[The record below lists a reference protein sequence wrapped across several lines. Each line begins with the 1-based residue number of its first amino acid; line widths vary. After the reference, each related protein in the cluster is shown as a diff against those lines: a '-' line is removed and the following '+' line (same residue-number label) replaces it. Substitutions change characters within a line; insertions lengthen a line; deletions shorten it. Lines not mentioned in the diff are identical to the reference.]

1 MSASKSRHP
10 VLAGLWGCAPLL
22 LAAAMLFWAG
32 NSIMGKA
39 MVGIVPPIALAF
51 WRWTIAFLLITPF
64 AWPHLRRE
72 WRVLAKAWP
81 VTAGLSAT
89 GVATFGALTYVG
101 VQSTS
106 ALNSLLLQAALPP
119 LILLFAWI
127 GLRERAS
134 RVQLVGV
141 ALSLAGV
148 VEVITRGEPQTILQ
162 LKLNHGDV
170 LILVGVVLYALYSLA
185 LRFRP
190 KVHPLTLLWGTFLC
204 AMVMLSPF
212 LALEMRAGHVFHP
225 SLAGLGGVAY
235 VAVLPSFLA
244 YLFFN
249 RGVELIGSGRAGQFM
264 HLIPVFGSLLAV
276 LLLGE
281 AFHLFHAI
289 GVVLIAAGILV
300 ASIKPRTGAVS
311 AAAAAGSARA
321 PGSAGTP

>member
-1 MSASKSRHP
+1 MSASKHRHP
-10 VLAGLWGCAPLL
+10 VLAALWGCAPLL

-39 MVGIVPPIALAF
+39 MVGVVPPVALAF
-51 WRWTIAFLLITPF
+51 WRWTIALVLITPL

-72 WRVLAKAWP
+72 WRTLAAGWP
-81 VTAGLSAT
+81 VVAALSAT

-106 ALNSLLLQAALPP
+106 ALNSLLLQAAIPP

-148 VEVITRGEPQTILQ
+148 VEVITRGHPGSILQ

-170 LILVGVVLYALYSLA
+170 LILVGVVLYSIYSLV
-185 LRFRP
+185 LRLRP
-190 KVHPLTLLWGTFLC
+190 AVHPLSLLWGTFLG
-204 AMVMLSPF
+204 AMVILAPF
-212 LALEMRAGHVFHP
+212 LAAEAHAGQVFRP

-235 VAVLPSFLA
+235 VAVLPSFLS

-264 HLIPVFGSLLAV
+264 HLIPVFGSVLAV
-276 LLLGE
+276 VLLGE
-281 AFHLFHAI
+281 AFHPFHAI

-300 ASIKPRTGAVS
+300 ASRKPRTGGVS
-311 AAAAAGSARA
+311 AAAAAAAARA